1 MQRSPARPNPIAA
14 AIVQMIRREGRVGV
28 VGLEALDGSPI
39 IDIKIAAAEGYFSQM
54 PRYYGAQIRGG
65 GSAVKLGLDADSLSQ
80 PRDTLDIMVCFDW
93 EKYLEVRQEPAQ
105 VPDTLVLY
113 LRTLRAGAGRLTR
126 RRSQR
131 PPG

>member
-1 MQRSPARPNPIAA
+1 MDLTIGVAGA
-14 AIVQMIRREGRVGV
+14 GGDGV
-28 VGLEALDGSPI
+28 VTMGSMLQ
-39 IDIKIAAAEGYFSQM
+39 KIAAAEGYFSQM

-65 GSAVKLGLDADSLSQ
+65 GSAVKLGLDADSLSL